1 MTEVNGVVSEALPN
15 TQFRVTLEDGREILA
30 HLAGKMRL
38 YRIRVMP
45 GDKVKL
51 EMSPYDTDKGKSLTG
66 KVDPFSPSVCSIIQ
80 KLFINLKTKH
90 ACAFNRQSDPD
101 AKTAKLLNATGR
113 CSLFASTHAT
123 NSVKDN

>member
-51 EMSPYDTDKGKSLTG
+51 EMSPYDTDKGRITY
-66 KVDPFSPSVCSIIQ
+66 
-80 KLFINLKTKH
+80 
-90 ACAFNRQSDPD
+90 RQ
-101 AKTAKLLNATGR
+101 
-113 CSLFASTHAT
+113 
-123 NSVKDN
+123 V

>member
-1 MTEVNGVVSEALPN
+1 MAKNQMTEVNGVVSEALPN

-51 EMSPYDTDKGKSLTG
+51 EMSPYDVDKGRITY
-66 KVDPFSPSVCSIIQ
+66 
-80 KLFINLKTKH
+80 
-90 ACAFNRQSDPD
+90 RQ
-101 AKTAKLLNATGR
+101 G
-113 CSLFASTHAT
+113 
-123 NSVKDN
+123 

>member
-51 EMSPYDTDKGKSLTG
+51 EMSPYDTNKGRIT
-66 KVDPFSPSVCSIIQ
+66 F
-80 KLFINLKTKH
+80 
-90 ACAFNRQSDPD
+90 RQ
-101 AKTAKLLNATGR
+101 G
-113 CSLFASTHAT
+113 
-123 NSVKDN
+123 

>member
-1 MTEVNGVVSEALPN
+1 MAKNQMTEVNGVVSESLPN

-51 EMSPYDTDKGKSLTG
+51 EMSPYDTDKGRI
-66 KVDPFSPSVCSIIQ
+66 VY
-80 KLFINLKTKH
+80 
-90 ACAFNRQSDPD
+90 RQS
-101 AKTAKLLNATGR
+101 
-113 CSLFASTHAT
+113 
-123 NSVKDN
+123 

>member
-1 MTEVNGVVSEALPN
+1 MSKSQMTEVNGVVSEALPN

-51 EMSPYDTDKGKSLTG
+51 EMSPYDVDKGRITY
-66 KVDPFSPSVCSIIQ
+66 
-80 KLFINLKTKH
+80 
-90 ACAFNRQSDPD
+90 RQ
-101 AKTAKLLNATGR
+101 G
-113 CSLFASTHAT
+113 
-123 NSVKDN
+123 

>member
-1 MTEVNGVVSEALPN
+1 MAKNQMTEVNGVVSEALPN

-51 EMSPYDTDKGKSLTG
+51 DMSPYDTDKGRITY
-66 KVDPFSPSVCSIIQ
+66 
-80 KLFINLKTKH
+80 
-90 ACAFNRQSDPD
+90 RQ
-101 AKTAKLLNATGR
+101 G
-113 CSLFASTHAT
+113 
-123 NSVKDN
+123 

>member
-1 MTEVNGVVSEALPN
+1 MAKNQMTEVNGVVAEALPN

-51 EMSPYDTDKGKSLTG
+51 DMSPYDTDKGRITY
-66 KVDPFSPSVCSIIQ
+66 
-80 KLFINLKTKH
+80 
-90 ACAFNRQSDPD
+90 RQ
-101 AKTAKLLNATGR
+101 G
-113 CSLFASTHAT
+113 
-123 NSVKDN
+123 